1 MRPFLFI
8 FKAYSYSKTMV
19 IHKTFADFVLF
30 LYVHMAFA
38 DGEYHPS
45 EEKEIL
51 TKVKKL
57 FPSESDPKKRLDDA
71 VAQYK
76 TIKKEDLRT
85 IIHDTFQHFTQVK
98 FTQKYKVYTDMYD
111 IVHADG
117 KVHEAEERALKE
129 LKEIIDVGSEV
140 SHKH

>member
-1 MRPFLFI
+1 
-8 FKAYSYSKTMV
+8 MV

-30 LYVHMAFA
+30 LYVHMAYA
-38 DGEYHPS
+38 DGEYHAS

-51 TKVKKL
+51 SKVKKL
-57 FPSESDPKKRLDDA
+57 FPSESEPKKRLDDA
-71 VAQYK
+71 IAQYK
-76 TIKKEDLRT
+76 TVKKEDLRT
-85 IIHDTFQHFTQVK
+85 IIHDTFQQFTHVK

-129 LKEIIDVGSEV
+129 LKEIIDVSSEV
-140 SHKH
+140 SHKQ